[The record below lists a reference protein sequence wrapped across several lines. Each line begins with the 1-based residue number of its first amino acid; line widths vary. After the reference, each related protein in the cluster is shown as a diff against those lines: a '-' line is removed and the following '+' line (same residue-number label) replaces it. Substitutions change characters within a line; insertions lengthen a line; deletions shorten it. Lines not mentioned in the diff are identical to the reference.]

1 MLTDTDE
8 DVSII
13 LIIENGVVNILNQF
27 LIDLK

>member
-1 MLTDTDE
+1 MLTDNDE